1 MRRCWGVGSMATCP
15 VVTREMVVRVH
26 PPQLRRFLWLWCLG
40 LAACTP
46 KLHNPTAATAIEPC
60 SAYIPWEEAPGFPM
74 SSVDRVEGGIAFIIV
89 PNPRS
94 AEGED
99 DVEIPCRDNP

>member
-1 MRRCWGVGSMATCP
+1 MATCP
-15 VVTREMVVRVH
+15 VVTREMVVQVH
-26 PPQLRRFLWLWCLG
+26 PPQLCRFLWLGCLV

-46 KLHNPTAATAIEPC
+46 KLHTPTRATAIEPC
-60 SAYIPWEEAPGFPM
+60 SAYVEGAEAPGFPM
-74 SSVDRVEGGIAFIIV
+74 SSVDRVEGGIAVVII

-99 DVEIPCRDNP
+99 DVEIPCRTTPGSSP

>member
-1 MRRCWGVGSMATCP
+1 
-15 VVTREMVVRVH
+15 VRLTVI
-26 PPQLRRFLWLWCLG
+26 LLVLT
-40 LAACTP
+40 ACTP

-60 SAYIPWEEAPGFPM
+60 SAYIPWDEAPGFPM
-74 SSVDRVEGGIAFIIV
+74 SSVDRVEDGIAFVII

-99 DVEIPCRDNP
+99 DVEIPCREE